1 MPRELYYDE
10 HCELEDD
17 TRYLKYKF
25 RTLDQLIYDSTNEFD
40 LKNLILLSEEYERL
54 FGELKIKLIAKHK
67 QLEEEDEL
75 DEDEYDDE
83 KEYEY

>member
-40 LKNLILLSEEYERL
+40 LKKFDFVI
-54 FGELKIKLIAKHK
+54 
-67 QLEEEDEL
+67 
-75 DEDEYDDE
+75 
-83 KEYEY
+83 